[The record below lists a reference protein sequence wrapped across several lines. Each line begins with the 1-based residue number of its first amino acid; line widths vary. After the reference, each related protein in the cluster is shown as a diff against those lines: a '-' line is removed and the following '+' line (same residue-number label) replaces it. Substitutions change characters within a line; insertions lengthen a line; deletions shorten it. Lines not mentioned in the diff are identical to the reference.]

1 VMGGVCTCW
10 YHNHSMAIQF
20 THIDAVSYRID
31 AVPRYATSY
40 NARQLKAMHSNAT
53 SVPSSMMFFIYSISH
68 PHDSYLLK
76 SLTCSLHFSSHHCPT
91 SCAHRNTVMK
101 DSPAFVRSAEESAC
115 DLFTSKYQVRIHAAS
130 YDMPPLFDFDT
141 LQLADC

>member
-1 VMGGVCTCW
+1 MP
-10 YHNHSMAIQF
+10 YHIVS

-40 NARQLKAMHSNAT
+40 NARQSTTLHSNAT
-53 SVPSSMMFFIYSISH
+53 SVPSSMMFFIYNSSR
-68 PHDSYLLK
+68 PHDSFPLQ
-76 SLTCSLHFSSHHCPT
+76 SLTDCLHLSSYDCPT
-91 SCAHRNTVMK
+91 SCAYRNTVMK

-115 DLFTSKYQVRIHAAS
+115 DLFSSKYQARIHNAS
-130 YDMPPLFDFDT
+130 YDMPLLFGFDT